1 MLDTL
6 LNLTWR
12 NPLFMLV
19 VIGAIWFIPGIV
31 IRRIAEKRYKASK
44 DETQAKA
51 ISRLYPKKDSST

>member
-31 IRRIAEKRYKASK
+31 VRRIAEKRYKASK
-44 DETQAKA
+44 AEAQAQA
-51 ISRLYPKKDSST
+51 ISKLYPKKD

>member
-19 VIGAIWFIPGIV
+19 VIGIIWFLPGIV
-31 IRRIAEKRYKASK
+31 VRRIAEKRYKASK
-44 DETQAKA
+44 KEAQAKA
-51 ISRLYPKKDSST
+51 ISKLYPKKD